1 MLYHDFWQVVSPP
14 DPDWTR
20 PCLGRLGNRNSFHM
34 ESSPPRA
41 ACANT
46 ALPSKEMSS
55 TLSISSSDG
64 QPAPADGA
72 DLKGPWIYKP
82 WIDLVIG
89 CGAWSAPLL
98 LLTAFVSR
106 SGTATWSFVFYLL
119 ALLFNYP
126 HFMATVYRAYHSY
139 DEFSKYRVFTVHIA
153 LLLACAGLIAH
164 LWYPLL
170 PWLFTLYICWSP
182 WHYTGQNYGLLMM
195 FTRRAGLSP
204 SENERRALHLSFIAS
219 FIMLLFSFH
228 TGSSGDPL
236 ILSLGLPAK
245 FTLPVRAM
253 LALFFIAGSGWALF
267 SMSRR
272 STWKA
277 LLPTATL
284 VTTQFLWFLLPALL
298 ELLSGKEVPQ
308 TRYSSGILA
317 VLHSAQY
324 LWITSFYQKKEA
336 RATGQVSWSF
346 SRYLLTLVAGG
357 IALFVPG
364 PWIASR
370 VFHADFATS
379 FLTFTALVNLHH
391 FILDGALW
399 KLRDS
404 RIASYLLNKR
414 DSEEKVAVE
423 AQSRF
428 AAAAHWLAS
437 ATPAARS
444 LRIAVIALL
453 LLWGGLDRL
462 HFYWANIS
470 ASFTGLQRAESLNPH
485 DSSLQTR
492 LARAAEAVGDHN
504 AALVALRRAA
514 ESNPANLS
522 LQEAYARGLIT
533 AGRDADAYALYR
545 QLLERLPN
553 NADALVNYGL
563 LAQRLGHPEE
573 AVDSWQRAVAA
584 DPTQTN
590 AQLYLAR
597 SLEQRGETQSAARH
611 YRTYLQTVAKRPAAH
626 AGEGPMVISALLK
639 VADADAAMQK
649 YSEALRGYQAA
660 EQFAQKLKNPS
671 LQSLALVHAAD
682 ALESSGH
689 PGDAAQS
696 FQQALM
702 LDETQGDPRAAATDW
717 FNYGQFLLRRKQPER
732 LVFAC
737 FYRSE
742 DLLNTTP
749 SEELSV
755 IVKARKASAD
765 RLGPEAHA
773 LPDRLSKLLSQALSL
788 PPSAFGPTSD

>member
-1 MLYHDFWQVVSPP
+1 MREAL
-14 DPDWTR
+14 
-20 PCLGRLGNRNSFHM
+20 
-34 ESSPPRA
+34 PRA
-41 ACANT
+41 RRANT
-46 ALPSKEMSS
+46 ALPSKEMHS
-55 TLSISSSDG
+55 TLSISSPKGHPATGDG
-64 QPAPADGA
+64 VAV
-72 DLKGPWIYKP
+72 KGPWIYKP

-106 SGTATWSFVFYLL
+106 SGTATWSFLFYLL

-139 DEFSKYRVFTVHIA
+139 DEFAKYRVFTVHIA

-182 WHYTGQNYGLLMM
+182 WHYTGQNYGLMMM
-195 FTRRAGLSP
+195 FARRSGLSP
-204 SENERRALHLSFIAS
+204 SENERQALHLSFISS
-219 FIMLLFSFH
+219 FIMLLFSFQ
-228 TGSSGDPL
+228 TGASGDPL

-272 STWKA
+272 TTWKA

-284 VTTQFLWFLLPALL
+284 ITTQFLWFLLPALL
-298 ELLSGKEVPQ
+298 EVFSGKEVPQ

-324 LWITSFYQKKEA
+324 LWITSFYQEKEA
-336 RATGQVSWSF
+336 RAAGNASWSF
-346 SRYLLTLVAGG
+346 RRYLLTLVAGG

-414 DSEEKVAVE
+414 EPETKVAVE
-423 AQSRF
+423 PQSRF
-428 AAAAHWLAS
+428 ASSAHWLAS
-437 ATPAARS
+437 AAPAART
-444 LRIAVIALL
+444 LRIAVVAIL

-470 ASFTGLQRAESLNPH
+470 ASFTSLQRAESLNPH
-485 DSSLQTR
+485 DSSLQSR
-492 LARAAEAVGDHN
+492 LARAAEGEGNRD
-504 AALVALRRAA
+504 AALAALRRAA
-514 ESNPANLS
+514 EASPANLG

-533 AGRDADAYALYR
+533 SGRDADAYALYQR
-545 QLLERLPN
+545 LLERLPN

-584 DPTQTN
+584 DPTQTH
-590 AQLYLAR
+590 AQLYLAQ

-611 YRTYLQTVAKRPAAH
+611 YRTYLETVAKDPAAH
-626 AGEGPMVISALLK
+626 AGEGPIVISALLK
-639 VADADAAMQK
+639 VADADAAAKK

-671 LQSLALVHAAD
+671 LQSMALVHGAD

-702 LDETQGDPRAAATDW
+702 LDETQGEPHATATDW
-717 FNYGQFLLRRKQPER
+717 FNYGQFLHRQKQPER

-737 FYRSE
+737 YYRSE

-749 SEELSV
+749 GEELSI
-755 IVKARKASAD
+755 IVKERKASEA
-765 RLGPEAHA
+765 RLGPEART
-773 LPDRLSKLLSQALSL
+773 LPANLSKLLSQALSL
-788 PPSAFGPTSD
+788 PPSAFGPQSD